1 MQAGEEQQCNAHSV
15 SAAAGSTL
23 QREWGT
29 LRLPD
34 SGLLEAHRSA
44 MSVQELNLLK
54 VPATVATVRTC
65 RQQQMRSQSVT
76 LSTACLCM
84 AERS

>member
-1 MQAGEEQQCNAHSV
+1 
-15 SAAAGSTL
+15 
-23 QREWGT
+23 
-29 LRLPD
+29 
-34 SGLLEAHRSA
+34 